1 MLYFILRRV
10 QYTDACFSFNGNR
23 MTQIEDFI
31 WLELIQIP
39 LPPAPWPVAA
49 QFKINLKWRD

>member
-1 MLYFILRRV
+1 
-10 QYTDACFSFNGNR
+10 
-23 MTQIEDFI
+23 MTQIEDLI
-31 WLELIQIP
+31 WLELILIP